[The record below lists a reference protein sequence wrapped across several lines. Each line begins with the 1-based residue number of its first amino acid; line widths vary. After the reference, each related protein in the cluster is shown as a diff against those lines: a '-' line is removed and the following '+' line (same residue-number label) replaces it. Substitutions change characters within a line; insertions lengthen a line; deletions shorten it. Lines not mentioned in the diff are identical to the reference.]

1 MKFKCCE
8 SNFPFLCNLSPLFVS
23 LLKHVGM
30 RRLLEINDDRK
41 QYHHF
46 SPLVHISLRSLD
58 ILKIFFARDI
68 SSKESPLLD
77 RGGHNFDKSPSASR
91 VDLTKLSKSKQKVIV
106 SQ

>member
-1 MKFKCCE
+1 MKSKCCE

-77 RGGHNFDKSPSASR
+77 RGGHNFDKSPS